1 MKVRTIVVNNCIN
14 VVTNMEGRRASLVEL
29 SKPTDIQLPMEADI
43 MGEEDAVM
51 NSVCS
56 FLDFLA
62 TKLELNGVGSTLK
75 EDITPVLSVLYN
87 MARALRPVRKYL
99 KTTILPPLQV
109 PIPSNQTWLQK
120 KWISL
125 LRFLMLLLAALSH
138 HFSYHFKLV

>member
-1 MKVRTIVVNNCIN
+1 MVNNCIN
-14 VVTNMEGRRASLVEL
+14 VVTNMEGRRVPLAEL
-29 SKPTDIQLPMEADI
+29 LKPTDIQLPLEADVV
-43 MGEEDAVM
+43 GEEGAIM

-56 FLDFLA
+56 FVDFLA

-109 PIPSNQTWLQK
+109 IIEIASRQAWLQ
-120 KWISL
+120 
-125 LRFLMLLLAALSH
+125 
-138 HFSYHFKLV
+138 

>member
-1 MKVRTIVVNNCIN
+1 MAFKRALQDVKARTTVVNNCIN
-14 VVTNMEGRRASLVEL
+14 VVTNMEGRRASLREL
-29 SKPTDIQLPMEADI
+29 LKPTDIQLPMEADI

-109 PIPSNQTWLQK
+109 AVEILSLASNQILN
-120 KWISL
+120 WI
-125 LRFLMLLLAALSH
+125 F
-138 HFSYHFKLV
+138 FQGK

>member
-1 MKVRTIVVNNCIN
+1 
-14 VVTNMEGRRASLVEL
+14 
-29 SKPTDIQLPMEADI
+29 

-109 PIPSNQTWLQK
+109 AVEILSLASNQILN
-120 KWISL
+120 WISF
-125 LRFLMLLLAALSH
+125 RQVIYKQSRRRGTA
-138 HFSYHFKLV
+138 

>member
-1 MKVRTIVVNNCIN
+1 
-14 VVTNMEGRRASLVEL
+14 
-29 SKPTDIQLPMEADI
+29 

-62 TKLELNGVGSTLK
+62 TKLELIGVGSTLK

-109 PIPSNQTWLQK
+109 AVEI
-120 KWISL
+120 
-125 LRFLMLLLAALSH
+125 LLLASNQILNWISFRQAT
-138 HFSYHFKLV
+138 

>member
-1 MKVRTIVVNNCIN
+1 
-14 VVTNMEGRRASLVEL
+14 
-29 SKPTDIQLPMEADI
+29 

-109 PIPSNQTWLQK
+109 AVEILSLASNQILN
-120 KWISL
+120 WISF
-125 LRFLMLLLAALSH
+125 RQAT
-138 HFSYHFKLV
+138 